1 MSRRGSVTDGSASGR
16 EKFLK
21 ARAVTI
27 SILVATVGALLVWMY
42 LRRFEAEASGGAKI
56 PVLMALKDV
65 EAGNILKEEDIGER
79 WIPMAYVESRA
90 IRASD
95 RTRVVN
101 LRAAAS
107 LQAQQSLMWTDIVV
121 QNDDKSLSTLIQPGM
136 RAATIRAEG
145 RAQALVRPGDRVDVI
160 GTLLQ
165 AGTTN
170 NSVSVVLLQNVLVLG
185 RSVDSTA
192 AHMQGT
198 SDIVLSVTVDQAQ
211 IAAVAGDKGK
221 LSVAL
226 RAPDD
231 VRILEAPKE
240 IDWKSLTEPE
250 KRPAILAPPTG
261 PKKFGGDRGLG
272 GGR

>member
-1 MSRRGSVTDGSASGR
+1 MSRRGSVIVDPTSGR

-27 SILVATVGALLVWMY
+27 SVLVASVGALIVWMY

-65 EAGNILKEEDIGER
+65 EAGSILKDEDIGQT

-90 IRASD
+90 IRAAD

-101 LRAAAS
+101 LRAAVP

-121 QNDDKSLSTLIQPGM
+121 ANNDKSLSTLIQPGM

-145 RAQALVRPGDRVDVI
+145 KAQALVRPGDRVDVI
-160 GTLLQ
+160 GTLVQ
-165 AGTTN
+165 AG
-170 NSVSVVLLQNVLVLG
+170 SVDNRASVVLLQNVLVLG
-185 RSVDSTA
+185 RSVDPAA
-192 AHMQGT
+192 AHMTDT
-198 SDIVLSVTVDQAQ
+198 SDIVLSLTLEQAQ
-211 IAAVAGDKGK
+211 IVAVAGDKGK

-231 VRILEAPKE
+231 VRIVEGTRDV
-240 IDWKSLTEPE
+240 DWKSLTEPE
-250 KRPAILAPPTG
+250 KRPAILAPKTG
-261 PKKFGGDRGLG
+261 PVKFGG
-272 GGR
+272 GR